1 MRMSK
6 LTPIETPTPT
16 PMATGWD
23 SVAAAGNSK
32 TACGGGEGYEVR
44 SVDGAA
50 VELIVGDTPLL
61 QYPAFGSCERSSLVK
76 VT

>member
-1 MRMSK
+1 
-6 LTPIETPTPT
+6 
-16 PMATGWD
+16 MATLWE
-23 SVAAAGNSK
+23 SVVAAGNSE
-32 TACGGGEGYEVR
+32 TGCGGGEEYEVG

-50 VELIVGDTPLL
+50 VELTVGDTPLL